1 MSYNT
6 DMMRN
11 ENHTRK
17 GETMITL
24 ETHNRWVEQNARLAE
39 GMAVRVYWG
48 YGLGFRVDGPGV
60 ITKVYG
66 KSVRVRLTED
76 VACYGSKAWSAGT
89 ELKGIPRVG
98 NDEWRAY
105 ENGVEIESN

>member
-1 MSYNT
+1 MAT
-6 DMMRN
+6 F
-11 ENHTRK
+11 T
-17 GETMITL
+17 ETYR
-24 ETHNRWVEQNARLAE
+24 RWAAQNAQLAE
-39 GMAVRVYWG
+39 GVAVRVYWG

-76 VACYGSKAWSAGT
+76 VASPYGGGCWPAGT
-89 ELKGIPRVG
+89 ELKGIPRLG

-105 ENGVEIESN
+105 ENGVEIQDN